1 MKLALIIIFLVATTG
16 CVHVISIRDYNEYS
30 FLLVRKELYKE
41 AEFYLL
47 KAEKIEPENYMIK
60 NNLAIVYE
68 AIGDKEKSEKYYI
81 EALKLKNKKSIRINY
96 ENFKTDSS
104 H

>member
-1 MKLALIIIFLVATTG
+1 MLLFVVACANLASVKQ
-16 CVHVISIRDYNEYS
+16 YNDYS
-30 FLLVRKELYKE
+30 FHLIRKGLYKE

-47 KAEKIEPENYMIK
+47 KAEKENPEDYMIK

-68 AIGDKEKSEKYYI
+68 ALGDVSKAEKYYTQ
-81 EALKLKNKKSIRINY
+81 ALKLTDKKTIRKNY

-104 H
+104 R